1 MIIGSTTDAWRR
13 ELLSRG
19 AREGCS
25 EEEFFDVG
33 MKGRMGFARGRSGVG
48 QRWSNC
54 TNSHERPCCV
64 VGRNAGGGGGT
75 WEQLR
80 KEASEEARGRCSM
93 LIFPHLFLTVR
104 LTLIKPVVNGLKAE
118 MSGVRRKPKPEP

>member
-1 MIIGSTTDAWRR
+1 MNGPAVLW
-13 ELLSRG
+13 EEMLG
-19 AREGCS
+19 EG
-25 EEEFFDVG
+25 V
-33 MKGRMGFARGRSGVG
+33 
-48 QRWSNC
+48 
-54 TNSHERPCCV
+54 
-64 VGRNAGGGGGT
+64 GGT

-80 KEASEEARGRCSM
+80 KEASEEARGPCSM